1 MILVDI
7 ASLLGIILGLLA
19 IVFGVISSAGLGG
32 VYEYLDYPS
41 VIITFGGAFACT
53 LMSVSLQNFIGGVKS
68 MGLIFKAPVV
78 NTAEMIRKIIDLSNV
93 ARKEGLLSWRR
104 RQKI

>member
-41 VIITFGGAFACT
+41 VIITFGGAFYSK
-53 LMSVSLQNFIGGVKS
+53 MIIVNIQKFI
-68 MGLIFKAPVV
+68 
-78 NTAEMIRKIIDLSNV
+78 
-93 ARKEGLLSWRR
+93 
-104 RQKI
+104 